1 MKIRLT
7 PSNPNRTRASI
18 RARVHFSRA
27 RPDEHRNLMP
37 IMMVLNWSIIR
48 GTKIKETK
56 RSAERFCASWPFEI
70 TCDKLFFWAFC
81 VILSA
86 RARRRSAARGGS
98 WHHYYVLLIRL
109 INTRKF
115 PVCASVFRSPPPPGV
130 AETLAYGRGTP
141 LLRYYPG
148 GCQRP
153 GGRGRCASQRP
164 RPGQGPQ
171 IHREMLR
178 QRNPNYSLG
187 ARNP

>member
-115 PVCASVFRSPPPPGV
+115 PVCASVFRSPPPPWSRRDSC
-130 AETLAYGRGTP
+130 L
-141 LLRYYPG
+141 
-148 GCQRP
+148 
-153 GGRGRCASQRP
+153 RP
-164 RPGQGPQ
+164 RPSASTLLSWGLSTSGGAG
-171 IHREMLR
+171 EMCIAAPPSR
-178 QRNPNYSLG
+178 PGTADSSRNAASAESKLLPRG
-187 ARNP
+187 